1 MEHRRQKAREGQ
13 FFWLFYLF
21 YRDESFGQIQ
31 EKFFK
36 RQTTM
41 NSKKY
46 NATFILDTRGYEEPV
61 ETLIEK
67 LKGVVESV
75 GGKVESAENLGQ
87 KNFARVPNRKFPSG
101 IFVSIKFEGDAS
113 SPAQITEKLRLDKT
127 VNRLMIQN
135 A

>member
-1 MEHRRQKAREGQ
+1 
-13 FFWLFYLF
+13 
-21 YRDESFGQIQ
+21 
-31 EKFFK
+31 
-36 RQTTM
+36 M

-75 GGKVESAENLGQ
+75 GGKVESVENLGQ

-135 A
+135 AQ